1 MNRRDFITLLGGSAA
16 AWPLSA
22 RVQQTALPV
31 IGFLRAMLV
40 SSVGQPA
47 GETQYQYADG
57 TGARDLSVEHETG
70 ITEDDGSPY
79 RAGNRRTHRQ
89 LLATAQ

>member
-1 MNRRDFITLLGGSAA
+1 VKRREFITLFGGAAA
-16 AWPLSA
+16 AWPLAA
-22 RVQQTALPV
+22 RAQQTAMPV
-31 IGFLRAMLV
+31 IGFLCAMLV

-70 ITEDDGSPY
+70 ITADDGSPY

-89 LLATAQ
+89 PLATAQ

>member
-1 MNRRDFITLLGGSAA
+1 VKRREFITLFGGAAA
-16 AWPLSA
+16 AWPLAA
-22 RVQQTALPV
+22 RAQQTAMPV
-31 IGFLRAMLV
+31 IGFLCAMLV

-47 GETQYQYADG
+47 GGTQYQYADG
-57 TGARDLSVEHETG
+57 TGARDLSVEHEIG
-70 ITEDDGSPY
+70 ITADDGSPY